1 MKGARAEM
9 ATAER
14 IAAAPT
20 VIDAGASFE
29 GLLTFRGAARVDGIL
44 TGRVVAE
51 GCLVIGP
58 RGKVSATIEVDELVV
73 GGEFEGEATART
85 RVELQAS
92 ARAAGRLRAPTF
104 ALAEG
109 CRFDGQWET
118 LSALAVGLADAAEGP
133 SRTAL
138 EGASAP

>member
-1 MKGARAEM
+1 MRETRPD
-9 ATAER
+9 ATTDR

-44 TGRVVAE
+44 TGRVVAD

-58 RGKVSATIEVDELVV
+58 RGKVAATVEVDELVV
-73 GGEFEGEATART
+73 GGEFEGEALART
-85 RVELQAS
+85 RVELLS
-92 ARAAGRLRAPTF
+92 TGRAAGRLRSPSF

-109 CRFDGQWET
+109 CRFDGHWET
-118 LSALAVGLADAAEGP
+118 MVALPDGVEAALAEPAPAA
-133 SRTAL
+133 T